1 MTEVIERALA
11 LWGMGEASHRLI
23 ATRENQVY
31 QVDTGSGAF
40 ALRVHRKGYRTDDEL
55 HSELMWMDAIARGGV
70 SVPKPLASVSG
81 EFLQVVESRQ
91 VDVLTWLNGVP
102 VGKTGEEL
110 VVADRTGLFYRMGRE
125 MARVHKISDE
135 WVLPAGFT
143 RSSWDRAG
151 LVGGN
156 PLWGRFWENPSLSKA
171 DAALFAELR
180 TKADA
185 ALAESEASLDY
196 GLIHADLVRENV
208 MMDGANIQLIDF
220 DDGGFGFRLFDLATT
235 LLKNID
241 EPDYPDLK
249 GALVRGYLSVRDID
263 LSALDFFILV
273 RSATYVGWIVS
284 RMEEEG
290 AEVRNARFV
299 RNCRKLAQE
308 YLNERSGQTQPK

>member
-1 MTEVIERALA
+1 MTKVIERALT
-11 LWGMGEASHRLI
+11 LWGMGEASYRLI
-23 ATRENQVY
+23 ATRENRVY
-31 QVDTGSGAF
+31 RVDTGSGAF

-55 HSELMWMDAIARGGV
+55 HSELKWMDAIARGGV
-70 SVPKPLASVSG
+70 SVPKPMVSVSG
-81 EFLQVVESRQ
+81 EFLQVAEGHQ

-102 VGKTGEEL
+102 IGKTGEKL
-110 VVADRTGLFYRMGRE
+110 IVADRAGLFYRMGHE
-125 MARVHKISDE
+125 MARVHQISDE

-156 PLWGRFWENPSLSKA
+156 PLWGRFWENPSLSNA
-171 DAALFAELR
+171 DVALFAELR
-180 TKADA
+180 KKADA
-185 ALAESEASLDY
+185 DLAEREASLDY

-208 MMDGANIQLIDF
+208 MMDGNNIQLIDF

-241 EPDYPDLK
+241 EPDYLDLK
-249 GALVRGYLSVRDID
+249 DALVQGYLSVRSID
-263 LSALDFFILV
+263 LSALDFFILL

-290 AEVRNARFV
+290 AEVRNTRFV
-299 RNCRKLAQE
+299 RNCRKLAQA
-308 YLNERSGQTQPK
+308 YLDDRKG